1 MVKEPCSHNIS
12 GSFGEN
18 ASLFLLP
25 FRRTRLGIVARTNT
39 VICNEESSS
48 HDVIND
54 GHESSYAIV
63 NEKYACRTLPFRNRQ
78 IITVHTHINCNI
90 HLYKIIKI
98 RTLNKGPSDYNVRM
112 QNTAVK
118 ENVIDRRLQT
128 GAAGCHTCSYF
139 VVKWQI
145 IIAKNIVK
153 VSIKMQLVN
162 NTWKH

>member
-90 HLYKIIKI
+90 HLYKIIKLELYTSG
-98 RTLNKGPSDYNVRM
+98 RLTTTLDCKTQRL
-112 QNTAVK
+112 K
-118 ENVIDRRLQT
+118 NVIDRRLQT
-128 GAAGCHTCSYF
+128 DAAGCHTCSYF